1 MADTTDVSAQ
11 SPVMIAALPSSRPAL
26 IPNRIVTLVWRSV
39 LLLVC
44 IAVLVINLSRS
55 NFFANLVNFTQQS
68 NFIVLVCMS
77 YILWATFKNRSGLPA
92 ALKCA
97 ITVYITI
104 TFLVYNLILA
114 GPPKLEPGV
123 NPGLDIIL
131 PWSGNWLLSDLQ
143 HIVVPVLVIL
153 DWVLFDMHGSLR
165 WRYALIWLS
174 YPLGYFIFV
183 LIRGV
188 FVHAYP
194 YPFIDVNILG
204 YGKVMINA
212 GIYTVAFW
220 LLGIAYVAGDYALSW
235 RKKRA
240 AVGGEI
246 A

>member
-1 MADTTDVSAQ
+1 MADITDVKAHA
-11 SPVMIAALPSSRPAL
+11 PAMIAVLPSNRPAL
-26 IPNRIVTLVWRSV
+26 IHNRIVTLVWRSV
-39 LLLVC
+39 LLLIC
-44 IAVLVINLSRS
+44 IAALVINLSRS
-55 NFFANLVNFTQQS
+55 NFFANLVNFTLQS
-68 NFIVLVCMS
+68 NLIVLICMS
-77 YILWATFKNRSGLPA
+77 YVWWATLNNRLGLPA
-92 ALKCA
+92 ALKSA

-104 TFLVYNLILA
+104 TCLVYNLILA
-114 GPPKLEPGV
+114 GPPKLNPGI

-143 HIVVPVLVIL
+143 HMIVPLLVVI
-153 DWVLFDMHGSLR
+153 DWVLFDTHGLLR

-194 YPFIDVNILG
+194 YSFVNVNTLG

-220 LLGIAYVAGDYALSW
+220 LLGVVYVVGDYVLSW
-235 RKKRA
+235 RKKKM
-240 AVGGEI
+240 
-246 A
+246 